1 MGRDNFYLV
10 AVNLAYDII
19 RHHVW
24 VQDSRVRL
32 AIVTFANDTTIIM
45 NAISD
50 EPQRSLSFKCS
61 LFYDGSDQETFYW
74 PKLHYN
80 ETKDCEFPEYSRV
93 IAYNK
98 ANQILTM
105 GKISFL
111 VKSFKSN

>member
-10 AVNLAYDII
+10 AMNLAYDII

-24 VQDSRVRL
+24 VQDNRVRL
-32 AIVTFANDTTIIM
+32 AIVTFANDTNIIM

-50 EPQRSLSFKCS
+50 EPPPRLFSFKCS
-61 LFYDGSDQETFYW
+61 LFYDGSDDETFYW

-80 ETKDCEFPEYSRV
+80 ETKDCEFPEYSRI

-98 ANQILTM
+98 ANQILYT
-105 GKISFL
+105 GKF
-111 VKSFKSN
+111 